1 MINYDIQKGK
11 IEDLVYVKDYYL
23 SVLATEKLNNNF
35 DEEWTLLHRQVCG
48 YIKQWVDNNILNHVT
63 GKKRARAL
71 QSKIEDH

>member
-23 SVLATEKLNNNF
+23 SVLATEKLNNNS
-35 DEEWTLLHRQVCG
+35 DEEWTLLHRQVCR
-48 YIKQWVDNNILNHVT
+48 YIEQWVDNNILNHVI